1 MFTGGAVG
9 AVGLL
14 LPPHAVNDP
23 IAIAIASRF
32 ILTSNWIS

>member
-1 MFTGGAVG
+1 MFAGGVG

-14 LPPHAVNDP
+14 PPLHAITEP

-32 ILTSNWIS
+32 IVASICSR